1 MKSRFTHHFHSTSAN
16 AAELVPFS
24 IPSQTFALSL
34 ISTNLCNFLSS
45 STFYHFFR
53 LCKIFILASSF
64 LPRMALLPTFRSV
77 FMLSYE
83 MVNSFPLDFFIST
96 ISFFFPPPLP
106 PHFHFF
112 TFSFFPFSFGHLPGN
127 LVGVTLVKPSTSRR
141 AHAEFGR

>member
-77 FMLSYE
+77 FMLSSE

-96 ISFFFPPPLP
+96 ISFFFFRRHCPLT
-106 PHFHFF
+106 F
-112 TFSFFPFSFGHLPGN
+112 TFSPFLFFPFSFGHLPGN

-141 AHAEFGR
+141 AHAE